1 MSAEVPPPS
10 RKPFARTSE
19 TRTSS
24 AGRSPGFTTRP
35 APMRGLV
42 TSRGSMVHTG
52 AEGRVA
58 AAAARAASKPS
69 HAAPEAGWL
78 RAAASRARAVR
89 SKVSTVSR
97 ESACGTPFR
106 EPLEPLTPRERR
118 RFSRFSSRRRA
129 ALLATYVSPA
139 NALALRLATT
149 RLSMSF
155 AAMFSLR
162 ARSAQRSAARPKTV
176 AGVDALSA
184 SSASAT
190 RRLATTGA
198 SPTPVSPGSY
208 EISLALSSSAS
219 RAFTRDA

>member
-1 MSAEVPPPS
+1 MEVPAVS

-35 APMRGLV
+35 APMRGFV
-42 TSRGSMVHTG
+42 TSRGNMVHPG

-58 AAAARAASKPS
+58 AAAARAASMPS

-78 RAAASRARAVR
+78 RAIASRARANR
-89 SKVSTVSR
+89 SNVSR
-97 ESACGTPFR
+97 TGFVTSFVSSLPSR
-106 EPLEPLTPRERR
+106 ECTKL
-118 RFSRFSSRRRA
+118 SSSSRRRA

-139 NALALRLATT
+139 NALDARLATT

-155 AAMFSLR
+155 SMSFSLR

-208 EISLALSSSAS
+208 EIALALSSSTS